1 MMNKTL
7 KDICWHFLG
16 NNLRKKTNAQ
26 NLNRKETKQSSVHEH
41 SYKKIYKNKKIK
53 KKCFSDLLQKSD
65 SKSSPSKMDSNF
77 LKSQTYMHEDKT

>member
-16 NNLRKKTNAQ
+16 NKLRKKTNAQ

-41 SYKKIYKNKKIK
+41 SYKKYIKIK
-53 KKCFSDLLQKSD
+53 KLKKSA
-65 SKSSPSKMDSNF
+65 F
-77 LKSQTYMHEDKT
+77 QTYSKNPTAKAHLQRWILTF

>member
-16 NNLRKKTNAQ
+16 NKLRKKTNAQ

-41 SYKKIYKNKKIK
+41 GYKKKYKNKKI
-53 KKCFSDLLQKSD
+53 
-65 SKSSPSKMDSNF
+65 
-77 LKSQTYMHEDKT
+77 

>member
-41 SYKKIYKNKKIK
+41 SYKKNIKIK
-53 KKCFSDLLQKSD
+53 KF
-65 SKSSPSKMDSNF
+65 
-77 LKSQTYMHEDKT
+77 